1 MESQFVFVVHIVSL
15 GGSLETHAMSTQ
27 RADITAGPAVVAAQ
41 QTAGAATGA
50 AIVVVGA
57 RDGRTRATA
66 GLGKVWE

>member
-1 MESQFVFVVHIVSL
+1 MESQFGFVVYIVSL

-27 RADITAGPAVVAAQ
+27 RADITAGPAAQ